1 MSGDV
6 VVALGGG
13 GAKGNPHIGVLKV
26 LEREGFRIRAIAGT
40 SAGGMAAA
48 VYAAG
53 YSPDEIEAHMT
64 RVDQGHL
71 FGSRPDGPGLLGI
84 KGVVDLL
91 LPLLGERTFDDL
103 RIPCA
108 LTAVD
113 LETGQEVVLKDGRVL
128 DAVMATIAIPGI
140 FPPKKWGDY
149 LLIDGGVMDPVPVG
163 LAREISP
170 LRGLPVVAVVLS
182 PSLEKRRTLP
192 TPGFGATAPLLK
204 RIARLRV
211 AQAFDIFLRSVDI
224 SIIGVTETRLQLER
238 PEVVIRPDVGHV
250 GYLERVNVSDVVR
263 LGEQAA
269 EAALPQIRRAVHWS
283 RRLARRLGGG
293 FR

>member
-1 MSGDV
+1 MTKDI

-13 GAKGNPHIGVLKV
+13 GAKGNAHIGVLKV
-26 LEREGFRIRAIAGT
+26 LEREGFCIRAIAGT

-53 YSPDEIEAHMT
+53 YHPEEIEAHMAQ
-64 RVDQGHL
+64 VDQGHL
-71 FGSRPDGPGLLGI
+71 FGARPDGPGLLGI
-84 KGVVDLL
+84 QGVLDAL
-91 LPLLGERTFDDL
+91 LPLLGERTFDEL
-103 RIPCA
+103 RIPLA

-113 LETGQEVVLKDGRVL
+113 LHTGQEVVLREGRVL

-140 FPPKKWGDY
+140 FPPKKWGDH
-149 LLIDGGVMDPVPVG
+149 LLIDGGVMDPVPVS
-163 LAREISP
+163 LAREIAP
-170 LRGLPVVAVVLS
+170 QRGLPVVAVVLS

-192 TPGFGATAPLLK
+192 TPGFGATVPLLK

-224 SIIGVTETRLQLER
+224 SIIGVTEMRLQLDR
-238 PEVVIRPDVGHV
+238 PEVVIRPSVGHV
-250 GYLERVNVSDVVR
+250 GYLERVNVAEVIK

-269 EAALPQIRRAVHWS
+269 EAALPQIQQALHWS
-283 RRLARRLGGG
+283 RRLARRLGGH
-293 FR
+293 FQ